1 MNTNI
6 TLKLFLSIA
15 FSLLWL
21 LFSLWLGQWWIQDLA
36 NDFGAVGAYVIFTGI
51 AGIPGTATAFILAS
65 IFFRSTENYDFSVG
79 QPRVPVTI
87 IVAAF
92 NEESRIYKTLL
103 SIKRQNYYGG
113 IRTIVVD
120 DGSEDST
127 TQKVRRFI
135 YNYPNMDVRLV
146 QQEQNQG
153 KASALNKALEQVD
166 TEIIITLDADSIL
179 EPSAVT
185 ALVSQLVNSSENVR
199 SAAGTIL
206 VKNYKTSMLTKM
218 QQWDYF
224 FGIGIVKKAQSLYNG
239 TLVAQG
245 AFSAYYSETVREI
258 GGWPELIGED
268 IVLTWAFRRHGYDVS
283 YTDTAL
289 CFTDTPTNF
298 RGFFSQRSRWAMGL
312 IQAFRT
318 HPSTIWK
325 LKHNTP
331 FVWYNLTFPF
341 VDFMYLCV
349 FVPGVIMALFFG
361 YYAIAGLYTIA
372 LIPLGLVVMIMH
384 FKSQTGSL
392 GRVGIEPGK
401 NAKNWLG
408 FVMFFLFYQA
418 ILSYSSLMGYLQ
430 YFFKNDRK
438 WSIK

>member
-1 MNTNI
+1 MI
-6 TLKLFLSIA
+6 LVPWAHMSYLPESRVSPELPPLSFLRR
-15 FSLLWL
+15 F
-21 LFSLWLGQWWIQDLA
+21 
-36 NDFGAVGAYVIFTGI
+36 
-51 AGIPGTATAFILAS
+51 
-65 IFFRSTENYDFSVG
+65 FFRSTENYDFSVG

-258 GGWPELIGED
+258 GGVARIN
-268 IVLTWAFRRHGYDVS
+268 RRRYCAYV
-283 YTDTAL
+283 
-289 CFTDTPTNF
+289 
-298 RGFFSQRSRWAMGL
+298 GL
-312 IQAFRT
+312 
-318 HPSTIWK
+318 
-325 LKHNTP
+325 
-331 FVWYNLTFPF
+331 
-341 VDFMYLCV
+341 
-349 FVPGVIMALFFG
+349 
-361 YYAIAGLYTIA
+361 
-372 LIPLGLVVMIMH
+372 
-384 FKSQTGSL
+384 
-392 GRVGIEPGK
+392 
-401 NAKNWLG
+401 
-408 FVMFFLFYQA
+408 
-418 ILSYSSLMGYLQ
+418 
-430 YFFKNDRK
+430 
-438 WSIK
+438 